1 MITTSFKLTGSKPN
15 IGRGIA
21 FSAFQMQRLADVG
34 LRSVK
39 ARAKAGI
46 GSDDTAMPPL
56 TRGYAAVKSR
66 KGGAPLRDLHLTGAM
81 LDNLTVRAVNEENVR
96 IAFTESLARTKA
108 LANEQRYPW
117 LGWAP
122 SDVRVILAEAQKMLK
137 DSVSATTGGYKSFRR
152 AA

>member
-1 MITTSFKLTGSKPN
+1 MISTSIKISGTQPRVRAAS
-15 IGRGIA
+15 
-21 FSAFQMQRLADVG
+21 FSTFQMQRLADVG
-34 LRSVK
+34 LRAVK
-39 ARAKAGI
+39 SRAKAGI

-66 KGGAPLRDLHLTGAM
+66 KGGAPLRDLHLTGDM
-81 LDNLTVRAVNEENVR
+81 LNNLTVRAVNEQNAR

-108 LANEQRYPW
+108 LANEQLYPW

-122 SDVRVILAEAQKMLK
+122 SDVRAVLAEAQKLLK
-137 DSVSATTGGYKSFRR
+137 DSVSATVGGYKSFRR